1 MPDIR
6 SFFGP
11 KGGAPP
17 PKPTPKKQEEP
28 AKKGRGS
35 MFPGIQ
41 AQSWHSRSNT
51 ILEGRKV
58 VEDSDE
64 DDAVE

>member
-17 PKPTPKKQEEP
+17 PKAAPKKEEEP
-28 AKKGRGS
+28 AKKTRAS
-35 MFPGIQ
+35 AYLNMKACHQ
-41 AQSWHSRSNT
+41 
-51 ILEGRKV
+51 
-58 VEDSDE
+58 
-64 DDAVE
+64 